1 MQMINKH
8 TISAWVNDQPG
19 VLQRISGLFG
29 RRGFNIDSITVGNS
43 EEPGLS
49 RMIIVTTGDEQT
61 VDQIEKQ
68 LSKLIDVI
76 KVDHLSSSD
85 MVARE
90 LCFIKVR
97 VEPSKRP
104 EILGVVNTF
113 RASVIDI
120 GPNSLIVQ
128 VVGELY
134 KIEAMVELL
143 KPYGILELTRTG
155 ATAMRR
161 GDCWM
166 NS

>member
-1 MQMINKH
+1 MMNKH

-49 RMIIVTTGDEQT
+49 RMIIVTTGDERT

-76 KVDHLSSSD
+76 KVDHLNSSE

-97 VEPSKRP
+97 VEPSSRP

-155 ATAMRR
+155 VTAMRR
-161 GDCWM
+161 GE
-166 NS
+166 

>member
-1 MQMINKH
+1 MINKH

-76 KVDHLSSSD
+76 KVDHLNSSE

-97 VEPSKRP
+97 VEPSRRP

-161 GDCWM
+161 GD
-166 NS
+166 

>member
-1 MQMINKH
+1 MMNKH

-19 VLQRISGLFG
+19 VLQRIAGLFG

-76 KVDHLSSSD
+76 KVDHLNSSE

-97 VEPSKRP
+97 VEPSRRP

-120 GPNSLIVQ
+120 GPNTVIVQ
-128 VVGELY
+128 VVGELN

-143 KPYGILELTRTG
+143 QPYGILELTRTG
-155 ATAMRR
+155 VTAMRR
-161 GDCWM
+161 GDIH
-166 NS
+166 

>member
-1 MQMINKH
+1 MINKH

-76 KVDHLSSSD
+76 KVDHLNSSE

-97 VEPSKRP
+97 VEPSRRP

-134 KIEAMVELL
+134 KIEAMTELL

-161 GDCWM
+161 GE
-166 NS
+166 

>member
-1 MQMINKH
+1 MINKH

-19 VLQRISGLFG
+19 VLQRISALFG

-68 LSKLIDVI
+68 LIKLIDVI
-76 KVDHLSSSD
+76 KVDHLNSSE

-97 VEPSKRP
+97 VEPSRRP

-161 GDCWM
+161 GD
-166 NS
+166 

>member
-1 MQMINKH
+1 MINKH

-76 KVDHLSSSD
+76 KVDHLSSSE

-97 VEPSKRP
+97 VEPSRRP

-161 GDCWM
+161 GD
-166 NS
+166 

>member
-1 MQMINKH
+1 MINQKH
-8 TISAWVNDQPG
+8 TISVWVNDQPG

-43 EEPGLS
+43 EEEGLS
-49 RMIIVTTGDEQT
+49 RMIIVTRGDDQT
-61 VDQIEKQ
+61 IDQIEKQ
-68 LSKLIDVI
+68 LIKLVDVI
-76 KVDHLSSSD
+76 KVDHLNSD
-85 MVARE
+85 EMVSRE

-113 RASVIDI
+113 RDSVIDI
-120 GPNSLIVQ
+120 GPESLIVQ
-128 VVGELY
+128 VVGELN

-155 ATAMRR
+155 ATAMKR
-161 GDCWM
+161 G
-166 NS
+166 

>member
-1 MQMINKH
+1 MINKH

-19 VLQRISGLFG
+19 VLQRVSGLFG

-43 EEPGLS
+43 EEPELS

-97 VEPSKRP
+97 VEPSRRP

-161 GDCWM
+161 GD
-166 NS
+166 

>member
-1 MQMINKH
+1 MINKH

-43 EEPGLS
+43 EEAGLS

-68 LSKLIDVI
+68 LTKLIDVI
-76 KVDHLSSSD
+76 KVDHLSSSE

-97 VEPSKRP
+97 VEPSRRS

-128 VVGELY
+128 VVGEFY
-134 KIEAMVELL
+134 KIEAMVELI

-161 GDCWM
+161 GE
-166 NS
+166 

>member
-1 MQMINKH
+1 MINKH

-97 VEPSKRP
+97 VEPSRRP

-161 GDCWM
+161 GD
-166 NS
+166 

>member
-1 MQMINKH
+1 MTNKH
-8 TISAWVNDQPG
+8 TISVWVNDHPG
-19 VLQRISGLFG
+19 VLQRISALFG

-49 RMIIVTTGDEQT
+49 RMIIVTTGDDQT

-76 KVDHLSSSD
+76 KVDHLISNE

-97 VEPSKRP
+97 VQPYMRP

-120 GPNSLIVQ
+120 GTTNLIVQ
-128 VVGELY
+128 VVGELN
-134 KIEAMVELL
+134 KIEAMIELL

-161 GDCWM
+161 G
-166 NS
+166 

>member
-1 MQMINKH
+1 MMNKH

-49 RMIIVTTGDEQT
+49 RMIIVTTGDERT

-76 KVDHLSSSD
+76 KVDHLNSSE

-97 VEPSKRP
+97 VEPSSRP

-161 GDCWM
+161 GE
-166 NS
+166 

>member
-1 MQMINKH
+1 MINKH

>member
-1 MQMINKH
+1 MINKH

-43 EEPGLS
+43 EEAGLS

-76 KVDHLSSSD
+76 KVDHLSSSE

-97 VEPSKRP
+97 VEPSRRS

-128 VVGELY
+128 VVGEFY

-155 ATAMRR
+155 VTAMRR
-161 GDCWM
+161 GE
-166 NS
+166 

>member
-97 VEPSKRP
+97 VEPSRRS

-161 GDCWM
+161 GD
-166 NS
+166 